1 MSLELEGKIYRIDET
16 VQVSDTFSKRD
27 FIIETDEQY
36 KQYILLQMVKD
47 KCSVLDGYKKGD
59 VVKVSYNLQGRLWSN
74 PMGDEK
80 CFNTL
85 QAWLI
90 AKQDTSKQS
99 PPANS
104 AVEQYNTKTNP
115 KGAAGNEDEIDDLPF
130 K

>member
-27 FIIETDEQY
+27 FIVETDQEY

-47 KCSVLDGYKKGD
+47 KYSVLDGYKKGD

-99 PPANS
+99 PAP
-104 AVEQYNTKTNP
+104 NTATTQTNP
-115 KGAAGNEDEIDDLPF
+115 QQAGVENEPDDMPF
-130 K
+130 

>member
-16 VQVSDTFSKRD
+16 VQVSDTFSKRE
-27 FIIETDEQY
+27 FIVETDEQY
-36 KQYILLQMVKD
+36 KQYVMFQMVKD

-59 VVKVSYNLQGRLWSN
+59 AVKVSYNLQGRLWSN

-85 QAWLI
+85 QSWLI

-99 PPANS
+99 PAP
-104 AVEQYNTKTNP
+104 NTATTNTNP
-115 KGAAGNEDEIDDLPF
+115 QQAGGDDTPDDLPF
-130 K
+130 